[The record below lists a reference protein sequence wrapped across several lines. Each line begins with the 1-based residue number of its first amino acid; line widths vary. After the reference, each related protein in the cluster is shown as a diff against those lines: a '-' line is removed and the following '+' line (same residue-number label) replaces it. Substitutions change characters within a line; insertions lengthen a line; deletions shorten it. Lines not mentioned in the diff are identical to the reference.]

1 MVLNTIWH
9 KPVWVRVPEGV
20 QKCIFLS
27 LFCKNLK
34 FYLAFNSG
42 ILVYMKYTKEIM
54 EAACS
59 GAKCC
64 KGKRR
69 SAGGYLWRY
78 KE

>member
-27 LFCKNLK
+27 LTDAAEFVGLSST
-34 FYLAFNSG
+34 SG
-42 ILVYMKYTKEIM
+42 I
-54 EAACS
+54 
-59 GAKCC
+59 AKCC